1 MSQKEM
7 ILLMRTLL
15 KYDIY
20 LTDLSDIY
28 LKKIS
33 TVIIM
38 ILSRYRNRPV
48 TVTPFP

>member
-1 MSQKEM
+1 MNQKEM

-20 LTDLSDIY
+20 LSDTY
-28 LKKIS
+28 LKKIR

-38 ILSRYRNRPV
+38 ILSRYLNRPV

>member
-1 MSQKEM
+1 M

-15 KYDIY
+15 KNDIY
-20 LTDLSDIY
+20 LSVLSDTY

-33 TVIIM
+33 TVKIM

>member
-15 KYDIY
+15 KYEIY
-20 LTDLSDIY
+20 LPDTY

-38 ILSRYRNRPV
+38 IISRYRNRPI